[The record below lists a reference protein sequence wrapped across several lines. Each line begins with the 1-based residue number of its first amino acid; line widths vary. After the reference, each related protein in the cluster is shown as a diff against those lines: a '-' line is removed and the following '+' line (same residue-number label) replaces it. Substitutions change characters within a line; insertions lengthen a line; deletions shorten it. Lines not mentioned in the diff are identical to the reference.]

1 MWFVIMTCGQ
11 KMSRITRLFT
21 NLLQGE
27 LDMPKKAKAAV
38 AANTATKR
46 TGAGRPKGSGKFGC
60 ATKVIRIPTHLQEE
74 IVNFITKKIKAE
86 KK

>member
-1 MWFVIMTCGQ
+1 
-11 KMSRITRLFT
+11 
-21 NLLQGE
+21 LLQGE

-38 AANTATKR
+38 AANTATKSATKR